1 MVGGAFWLEHAG
13 YAGPPLTRRSRTG
26 GRRPAASSEPQYAR
40 CALARGG
47 GRRACAVG
55 RARRGD
61 GGVTTRR
68 RRHACAGCGAR
79 LPGLRRLSAGPARLA
94 GARVAPT
101 GAVRVAYPGLV
112 AAVAAVP
119 GFVAGSAPDVGA
131 LDLGDRLLVVS
142 AATAVS
148 CSASGGA
155 RRLLPRES
163 RSWAAPRPGRGCTR
177 IWRGRPGMR
186 MSWPAASG
194 SGVTMTRC
202 LSSAGSGRCGRR
214 SCGSAS
220 TSSCSVAPSR
230 GCRRSTSSRP
240 RAWTFRCGLPRCRIL
255 RGCLRSC
262 AGWGDQCGLVRAS
275 CRRPRA
281 PPVAGGQA
289 CAGRGARG
297 TWSSSASDH

>member
-1 MVGGAFWLEHAG
+1 ML
-13 YAGPPLTRRSRTG
+13 GPPLTRRSRTG

-68 RRHACAGCGAR
+68 RGHACAGCGAR

-94 GARVAPT
+94 GHASHLPVLCGSPT
-101 GAVRVAYPGLV
+101 PGSWRRRPRSPVSWPDRRPTWALWIS
-112 AAVAAVP
+112 AIGCAS
-119 GFVAGSAPDVGA
+119 SAPP
-131 LDLGDRLLVVS
+131 RPW
-142 AATAVS
+142 S

-163 RSWAAPRPGRGCTR
+163 RSWAAPRPGRGCRR

-214 SCGSAS
+214 RAGAH
-220 TSSCSVAPSR
+220 
-230 GCRRSTSSRP
+230 RP
-240 RAWTFRCGLPRCRIL
+240 RRARWRRRASAAVRRAHGHVPGPSDADYRGVGFL